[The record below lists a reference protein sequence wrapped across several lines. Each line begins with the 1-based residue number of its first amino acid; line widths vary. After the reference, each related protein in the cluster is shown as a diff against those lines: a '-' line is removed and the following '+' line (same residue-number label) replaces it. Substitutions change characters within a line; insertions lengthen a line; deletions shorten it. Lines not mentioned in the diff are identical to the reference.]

1 MSQEAELVQTR
12 KMART
17 IGKIVNFLFWLL
29 VIASAAS
36 VCGMVYLAFLPAER
50 LADAA
55 QAGNLSFVGPRW
67 FTFRVPLESLTGD
80 AIKTIMFVVVS
91 MLMISAL
98 SWSLILRQ
106 LRSILKTVERNR
118 PFTEENARRISVIG
132 WILVVGSVVF
142 SVAKAIA
149 GEVAVRALD
158 VVPGMTVTFQ
168 WDVSLALAG
177 FCLLILA
184 GVFRYGAYLQ
194 EEYDTT
200 V

>member
-1 MSQEAELVQTR
+1 MSQKAEVVQTR

-17 IGKIVNFLFWLL
+17 VGKIVNFLFWLL
-29 VIASAAS
+29 VFAS
-36 VCGMVYLAFLPAER
+36 VVSACAIVYVALLPAER
-50 LADAA
+50 LEGAA
-55 QAGNLSFVGPRW
+55 GAGSLSFTEPKL
-67 FTFRVPLESLTGD
+67 FTFRVPLESLTG
-80 AIKTIMFVVVS
+80 AALRTIILVIAS
-91 MLMISAL
+91 MLMISCT
-98 SWSLILRQ
+98 SWSLILKQ
-106 LRSILKTVERNR
+106 LLGILKTVERNR

-142 SVAKAIA
+142 SIVKTVAS
-149 GEVAVRALD
+149 EVAIRAID
-158 VVPGMTVTFQ
+158 VVPGVTVTFQ

-194 EEYDTT
+194 QEYDTT